1 MNLGEHIQQYR
12 KESRLSQE
20 ELAEKVGVSRQAVS
34 KWESDQSVPDL
45 EHLLTMSELFGV
57 SVDELL
63 KGKRA
68 QPSGHDPENHA
79 GIFTAVATAF
89 NAIGIITAVM
99 IWIEYQTLLALG
111 VGLILMAVGAMV
123 FAIGQTVC
131 LPHTKRKAK
140 YWFWMINIWLYSPV
154 PIFVLSEI
162 AEKIVIGLFNPIEP
176 FYAIS
181 LTGIAFLAY
190 VGLCIVTDCFC
201 FKALKKTL
209 P

>member
-34 KWESDQSVPDL
+34 KWESNQSVPDL
-45 EHLLTMSELFGV
+45 EHILTMSELFGV

-63 KGKRA
+63 KGKRDN
-68 QPSGHDPENHA
+68 PSGHDPENHA

-99 IWIEYQTLLALG
+99 IWIERQTFLALG

-123 FAIGQTVC
+123 FAIGQTIC
-131 LPHTKRKAK
+131 LSHTKRKAK
-140 YWFWMINIWLYSPV
+140 YWFWMINIWFYTPV
-154 PIFVLSEI
+154 PIFMLSRFVK
-162 AEKIVIGLFNPIEP
+162 KIVGLFTPIEP

-181 LTGIAFLAY
+181 LMGIALLVY
-190 VGLCIVTDCFC
+190 LVIGIIVD
-201 FKALKKTL
+201 LKLIKEKIL
-209 P
+209 S